1 MKKKFPIILLI
12 LLGIV
17 AITLLRFNSIHYIQ
31 NQDWKYA
38 DGTYIGDWLNHN
50 NIEIND
56 KIIKGNN
63 GEAKIV
69 FCFGYKLIIKNIENG
84 ETGYYVNKK

>member
-17 AITLLRFNSIHYIQ
+17 AIPLLRFNSTHYIRSQ
-31 NQDWKYA
+31 EWKYA

-56 KIIKGNN
+56 KIITGNN
-63 GEAKIV
+63 AKAKIV
-69 FCFGYKLIIKNIENG
+69 FCFGNKLIIKSIENG
-84 ETGYYVNKK
+84 ETGHYVNKN

>member
-17 AITLLRFNSIHYIQ
+17 AIPLLRFNSPHYIQ
-31 NQDWKYA
+31 NQEWKYA
-38 DGTYIGDWLNHN
+38 DGTYIGDWLNPN
-50 NIEIND
+50 NIEINN

-69 FCFGYKLIIKNIENG
+69 FCFGNKLILKNIENG
-84 ETGYYVNKK
+84 ETGHYVNKN

>member
-1 MKKKFPIILLI
+1 MKKKYSRILLI

-17 AITLLRFNSIHYIQ
+17 AIPLLRFNSTHYIK
-31 NQDWKYA
+31 NQEWKYA

-84 ETGYYVNKK
+84 ETGYYVNRK